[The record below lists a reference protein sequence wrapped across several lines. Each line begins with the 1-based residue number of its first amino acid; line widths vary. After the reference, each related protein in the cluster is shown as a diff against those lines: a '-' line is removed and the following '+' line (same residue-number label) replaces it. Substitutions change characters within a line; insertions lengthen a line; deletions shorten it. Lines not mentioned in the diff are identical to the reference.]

1 MKVAHHSMLP
11 ILSSVFS
18 GGHVT
23 IEGFTELAGP
33 IPEEENQILNIT
45 SKGSRVL
52 SYAKAEFTLY

>member
-11 ILSSVFS
+11 ILPSVFS

-33 IPEEENQILNIT
+33 IPE
-45 SKGSRVL
+45 
-52 SYAKAEFTLY
+52 

>member
-33 IPEEENQILNIT
+33 IPEEKNSDPEHHFQGLQRIKLRE
-45 SKGSRVL
+45 S
-52 SYAKAEFTLY
+52 